1 MTVKINYHLFMIAFR
16 QLANRKRQTFL
27 TLLGISVGVMVLI
40 TAVSLM
46 DGILQ
51 SFIQKIVDIAPHVIV
66 SGERVRPP
74 VPDQL
79 VSSHNGTHVVFIKN
93 ISRQDQQVIKNY
105 PRVANLIESDSLV
118 QLVSPLVSMDVIG
131 LFGTNSEPIQLF
143 GIFPS
148 RENGIEKFSRSMV
161 SGNFDELARTPDGI
175 LLGTSVAKNF
185 GARVGDWMQFVAPSG
200 TLYSVRVIGIFETG
214 INDIDDNCYVN
225 MRLGQSIGGFSPDE
239 ASNLYLRVNDLPKDG
254 LVAHTI
260 EQETNYKA
268 ITWEQ
273 KAASVVALFKMISGI
288 VYFLVFFVIM
298 VAGFGVANVLITNV
312 LEKARD
318 IAILKSLGFKRS
330 EITFI
335 YMTQGLMVA
344 VIGAAIGCILGFVLI
359 EIMASIPTAPSSQ
372 SFVSSNHLMMG
383 RNPMYFVMASVFAI
397 VVSLVAAIGP
407 SRNAAKVNP
416 VEILRGER

>member
-1 MTVKINYHLFMIAFR
+1 MIAFR
-16 QLANRKRQTFL
+16 QLLSRKRQTFL

-46 DGILQ
+46 DGLLQ
-51 SFIQKIVDIAPHVIV
+51 SFIQKIVDVAPHVIV
-66 SGERVRPP
+66 SGEKVRPT

-79 VSSHNGTHVVFIKN
+79 VESSGDTHVTFIKN
-93 ISRQDQQVIKNY
+93 ISREDQEVIKNY
-105 PRVANLIESDSLV
+105 PRIESLIEGDSLV
-118 QLVSPLVSMDVIG
+118 ELVSPLISTDVIG
-131 LFGTNSEPIQLF
+131 MFGTISEPVQLF

-148 RENGIEKFSRSMV
+148 REDGIEHFSRNMTGGSF
-161 SGNFDELARTPDGI
+161 SALARTPDGI
-175 LLGTSVAKNF
+175 MLGSSVAGDF
-185 GARVGDWMQFVAPSG
+185 TVHVGDRMQIVAPSG
-200 TLYSVRVIGIFETG
+200 VIYSVRVTGIFRTG

-225 MRLGQSIGGFSPDE
+225 MRLGQNIGGFSPDE
-239 ASNLYLRVNDLPKDG
+239 ASNLYIRVKDLPKDAE
-254 LVAHTI
+254 LARTI
-260 EQETNYKA
+260 ENETNYKA

-318 IAILKSLGFKRS
+318 IAVLKSIGFKRS
-330 EITFI
+330 EITWI
-335 YMTQGLMVA
+335 YLTQGIIVA
-344 VIGAAIGCILGFVLI
+344 LAGSGIGCALAFLLI
-359 EIMASIPTAPSSQ
+359 EIMASIPMASS
-372 SFVSSNHLMMG
+372 SASIVSSNHLMMG
-383 RNPMYFVMASVFAI
+383 RNPMYFVTASVFAI
-397 VVSLVAAIGP
+397 IVSIIAAVGP

>member
-1 MTVKINYHLFMIAFR
+1 MKINYHLFMIASR
-16 QLANRKRQTFL
+16 QLSNRKRQTFL

-46 DGILQ
+46 DGLLQ
-51 SFIQKIVDIAPHVIV
+51 SFIRKIVDIAPHVIV
-66 SGERVRPP
+66 SGERVKPT

-79 VSSHNGTHVVFIKN
+79 IESHNNTHVVFIKN
-93 ISRQDQQVIKNY
+93 ISREEQEVIKNY
-105 PRVANLIESDSLV
+105 PRVESLIESDSLV
-118 QLVSPLVSMDVIG
+118 QLVSPLVSTDVIG
-131 LFGTNSEPIQLF
+131 MFGTISEPVQLF

-148 RENGIEKFSRSMV
+148 REDGIEKFSRSMV
-161 SGNFDELARTPDGI
+161 SGNYGALARTPDGI
-175 LLGTSVAKNF
+175 LLGATVAKDF
-185 GARVGDWMQFVAPSG
+185 TARLGDRMQIVAPSG
-200 TLYSVRVIGIFETG
+200 TIYSVRVTGIFKTG
-214 INDIDDNCYVN
+214 INDIDDNSYVN
-225 MRLGQSIGGFSPDE
+225 MRLGQNIGGFSPDE
-239 ASNLYLRVNDLPKDG
+239 ASNLYVRVNNLPKDG
-254 LVAHTI
+254 IVAHTI
-260 EQETNYKA
+260 EEETNYKA

-318 IAILKSLGFKRS
+318 IAVLKSLGFKRT
-330 EITFI
+330 EVTVI
-335 YMTQGLMVA
+335 YMIQGLLVA
-344 VIGAAIGCILGFVLI
+344 VIGAAIGCVLGFVLI
-359 EIMASIPTAPSSQ
+359 EIMASIPMAPSSQ

-397 VVSLVAAIGP
+397 VVSLVAAVGP

>member
-1 MTVKINYHLFMIAFR
+1 MRINYHLFMIAFG
-16 QLANRKRQTFL
+16 QLLSRKRQTFL

-46 DGILQ
+46 DGLLQ
-51 SFIQKIVDIAPHVIV
+51 SFIRKIVDVAPHVIV

-79 VSSHNGTHVVFIKN
+79 VDSHDRTHVLFIKN
-93 ISRQDQQVIKNY
+93 ISREEQQVIKNY
-105 PRVANLIESDSLV
+105 PRIESLVESDSLV
-118 QLVSPLVSMDVIG
+118 QLVSPLVSTDVIG
-131 LFGTNSEPIQLF
+131 MFGTVSEPIQLF

-148 RENGIEKFSRSMV
+148 REDGIEKFSRSMV
-161 SGNFDELARTPDGI
+161 SGNYDELARTPDGI
-175 LLGTSVAKNF
+175 LLGTTAAKDF
-185 GARVGDWMQFVAPSG
+185 TTRVGDRMQVVAPSG
-200 TLYSVRVIGIFETG
+200 AIYSVLVVGIFKTG

-225 MRLGQSIGGFSPDE
+225 MRLGQNIGGFSPDE
-239 ASNLYLRVNDLPKDG
+239 ASNLYIRVNDLPKDG

-273 KAASVVALFKMISGI
+273 KAASVVALFKMISGM

-318 IAILKSLGFKRS
+318 IAVLKSLGFKRG
-330 EITFI
+330 EITAI
-335 YMTQGLMVA
+335 YLTQGLMVA
-344 VIGAAIGCILGFVLI
+344 LIGAAIGCILGFVLI
-359 EIMASIPTAPSSQ
+359 EIISSIPMASSSQ
-372 SFVSSNHLMMG
+372 SVVSSTHLVMG
-383 RNPMYFVMASVFAI
+383 KNPMYFVSASLFAV
-397 VVSLVAAIGP
+397 VVSLVAAVGP
-407 SRNAAKVNP
+407 SRKAAKVNP